1 MHFVMLFMPGS
12 QADMIGDCQK
22 CSIMDNLLDIRRKRA
37 TNHNL
42 RLFTTSISQVKNS
55 SVMSSLG
62 LRMLLLQ
69 YKHRNMKD

>member
-1 MHFVMLFMPGS
+1 
-12 QADMIGDCQK
+12 
-22 CSIMDNLLDIRRKRA
+22 MDNLLDIRRKRA